1 MNIWTIAN
9 QKGGV
14 GKTTTVA
21 TLGGILSERSEPTVM
36 LDMDPHGSLT
46 SYFGFDPDEIE
57 KSIYTLFQ
65 NEGGDTRKLVD
76 DVLIETRFE
85 NLYLLPA
92 STAMATLD
100 RQLGTKSGKGLVIN
114 DVMAAIMHK
123 FKNVL
128 IDCPPNL
135 GILMI
140 NAMAACDHLI
150 IPVQTEFLSIKGL
163 ERMVR
168 TIEMMGKSRKKE
180 IPYTVLPTMFDKRTR
195 ASLIALRNLRT
206 KYAEHLSEAIIPVD
220 TKFREASRM
229 GVPLSVI
236 SREDKGVKAYKKFI
250 SLLKAGRER
259 SKCEVVRL

>member
-1 MNIWTIAN
+1 MNILTIAN

-14 GKTTTVA
+14 GKTTSVA
-21 TLGGILSERSEPTVM
+21 TLGGILAERGEPTIM

-46 SYFGFDPDEIE
+46 SYFGFDPDAIE
-57 KSIYTLFQ
+57 KSIYTLFKSEGDNYQ
-65 NEGGDTRKLVD
+65 ALVNEIV
-76 DVLIETRFE
+76 IETRFD

-100 RQLGTKSGKGLVIN
+100 RQLGTQGGKGLVI
-114 DVMAAIMHK
+114 
-123 FKNVL
+123 KNVL
-128 IDCPPNL
+128 TSFNGRFSNVLMDCPPNL

-140 NAMAACDHLI
+140 NAMAACDHLV

-168 TIEMMGKSRKKE
+168 TIEMMSKSRNAD

-195 ASLIALRNLRT
+195 ASLAALRNLRD
-206 KYAEHLSEAIIPVD
+206 KYADHLSEAIIPID

-236 SREDKGVKAYKKFI
+236 SRNDRGVKAYKKFI
-250 SLLKAGRER
+250 NLIIAGN
-259 SKCEVVRL
+259 SNSNNNVVVL